1 MTGPV
6 RASLANGL
14 PVWTLRRPGATA
26 TTVTL
31 WLLTGSRYEPE
42 GVAGGTH
49 LLEHILMQ
57 APLPGSGRPVDLLEA
72 LGGEANAITSRD
84 HLVLFARVPTR
95 EALAAL
101 EILAR
106 ALAEPALTEA
116 VLESERK
123 VVQEELRLAAG
134 DPFDVVHDV
143 FYDVAFAGH
152 PLGRAVGGTAE
163 SVGRVGLDDLRAYHS
178 RWVRA
183 GSAGVIV
190 CGDVP
195 PGDVARVLSAGPLN
209 DLPASDGAP
218 REAERPKVRGG
229 RRGLALN
236 NDSAGVVLGGPAVPY
251 GHPLL
256 PAWQVL
262 MDLVAGASSALLFEE
277 IRNRRGLA
285 YDMWGF
291 TNAYR
296 DTGVWRAFAATAP
309 EHVEE
314 VVETATS
321 LLAERAERGWTA
333 AEVELATRRTAGLL
347 QLETE
352 QSLEEALFYGR
363 YGLIPG
369 HPSWT
374 LGGHVDAI
382 RAVTTDD
389 VLQCLKR
396 AIDPLIITVAGID

>member
-1 MTGPV
+1 M
-6 RASLANGL
+6 RAPARAALANGI
-14 PVWTLRRPGATA
+14 PVWTLPRPGATA

-31 WLLTGSRYEPE
+31 WLLTGSRYESAE
-42 GVAGGTH
+42 VAGGTH

-57 APLPGSGRPVDLLEA
+57 APLGGSGRPTDLLEA

-84 HLVLFARVPTR
+84 HLALYARVPAP
-95 EALAAL
+95 ESLSAL
-101 EILAR
+101 EILAH
-106 ALAEPALTEA
+106 ALAEPRLTEE
-116 VLESERK
+116 VLEAERK

-163 SVGRVGLDDLRAYHS
+163 SVGRVDLDDLRAYHAK
-178 RWVRA
+178 WVRA
-183 GSAGVIV
+183 GSVGVVV
-190 CGDVP
+190 CGDVTP
-195 PGDVARVLSAGPLN
+195 DAVLKVLERGPLN
-209 DLPASDGAP
+209 AVPSLSAP
-218 REAERPKVRGG
+218 RPDQGLPRIHGG

-251 GHPLL
+251 GHHLL

-291 TNAYR
+291 TNAYH
-296 DTGVWRAFAATAP
+296 DTGVWRAFVATAP

-314 VVETATS
+314 VVETATT
-321 LLAERAERGWTA
+321 LLAQRAEDGWTA
-333 AEVELATRRTAGLL
+333 GEVELATRRTAGLL

-363 YGLIPG
+363 YGLIPA

-374 LGGHVDAI
+374 LGDHIEAI
-382 RAVTTDD
+382 RAVTADD
-389 VLQCLKR
+389 VLGCLR
-396 AIDPLIITVAGID
+396 MAIDPLIITVAGID

>member
-1 MTGPV
+1 MREPERVALG
-6 RASLANGL
+6 NGV
-14 PVWTLRRPGATA
+14 PVWVLRRPGATA

-42 GVAGGTH
+42 RVAGGTH

-57 APLPGSGRPVDLLEA
+57 APLAGDGRPVDLLEG

-84 HLVLFARVPTR
+84 HLVLYARVPSP
-95 EALAAL
+95 EAPAAL

-106 ALAEPALTEA
+106 ALATPSLTED

-134 DPFDVVHDV
+134 DPFDIVHDV

-152 PLGRAVGGTAE
+152 PLARPVGGTAD
-163 SVGRVGLDDLRAYHS
+163 SVGAVGLADLRAYHE

-183 GSAGVIV
+183 GSVGVIV
-190 CGDVP
+190 CGDVTP
-195 PGDVARVLSAGPLN
+195 ETVLKVLAAGPLPA
-209 DLPASDGAP
+209 LPPSAEAAGGDGTP
-218 REAERPKVRGG
+218 RVSGG
-229 RRGLALN
+229 RRDLALN

-296 DTGVWRAFAATAP
+296 DTGVWRAFVATAP
-309 EHVEE
+309 EHAEE
-314 VVETATS
+314 VVALGTS
-321 LLAERAERGWTA
+321 LLRERAEHGWSA
-333 AEVELATRRTAGLL
+333 EEVELATRRTAGLL

-374 LGGHVDAI
+374 LAGQVEAI
-382 RAVTTDD
+382 RAVTAAD
-389 VLQCLKR
+389 VLSCLR
-396 AIDPLIITVAGID
+396 TAIDPMIVSVAGVD

>member
-1 MTGPV
+1 MREPV
-6 RASLANGL
+6 RARLGNGV
-14 PVWTLRRPGATA
+14 PVWVLGRPGATA
-26 TTVTL
+26 TTVTV
-31 WLLTGSRYEPE
+31 WLLTGSRYESE
-42 GVAGGTH
+42 RVAGGTH

-57 APLPGSGRPVDLLEA
+57 APLPGDGRPVDLLEG

-84 HLVLFARVPTR
+84 HLVLYARVPSP
-95 EALAAL
+95 EALTAL

-106 ALAEPALTEA
+106 ALAAPGMTEE
-116 VLESERK
+116 VLDTERK

-152 PLGRAVGGTAE
+152 PLARPVGGTAD
-163 SVGRVGLDDLRAYHS
+163 SVGGVSLADLKSYHE

-190 CGDVP
+190 CGDVTP
-195 PGDVARVLSAGPLN
+195 EAVLKVLEAGPLST
-209 DLPASDGAP
+209 LPPSLEPAGHGATP
-218 REAERPKVRGG
+218 RVHGG
-229 RRGLALN
+229 RRDLALN

-296 DTGVWRAFAATAP
+296 DTGVWRAFVATAP
-309 EHVEE
+309 EHAEE
-314 VVETATS
+314 VVALGTS
-321 LLAERAERGWTA
+321 LLRERAERGWTA
-333 AEVELATRRTAGLL
+333 EEVAVATRRTAGLL
-347 QLETE
+347 QLEIE

-369 HPSWT
+369 HPTWT
-374 LGGHVDAI
+374 LGGQVNAI
-382 RAVTTDD
+382 RAVTPDE
-389 VLQCLKR
+389 VLSCLR
-396 AIDPLIITVAGID
+396 TALDPLVVTVAGID

>member
-1 MTGPV
+1 MREPE
-6 RASLANGL
+6 RAALDNGV
-14 PVWTLRRPGATA
+14 PVWVLRRPGATA
-26 TTVTL
+26 TSVTT

-42 GVAGGTH
+42 RVAGGTH

-57 APLPGSGRPVDLLEA
+57 APLPEGRPVDLLEG

-84 HLVLFARVPTR
+84 HLVLYARVPSP
-95 EALAAL
+95 EAPAAL
-101 EILAR
+101 EILGR
-106 ALAEPALTEA
+106 ALATPSLTED
-116 VLESERK
+116 VLEAERK

-134 DPFDVVHDV
+134 DPFDIVHDV
-143 FYDVAFAGH
+143 FYDVAFSGH
-152 PLGRAVGGTAE
+152 PLARPVGGTAE
-163 SVGRVGLDDLRAYHS
+163 SVENVGLADLRAFHEQ
-178 RWVRA
+178 WVRA

-190 CGDVP
+190 CGDMTTEAVL
-195 PGDVARVLSAGPLN
+195 AVLSAGPLAS
-209 DLPASDGAP
+209 LPPAAAAAGHGTP
-218 REAERPKVRGG
+218 RVSGG
-229 RRGLALN
+229 RRDLALN

-285 YDMWGF
+285 YEMWGF

-296 DTGVWRAFAATAP
+296 DTGVWRAFVATAP
-309 EHVEE
+309 EHAEE
-314 VVETATS
+314 VVALGTS
-321 LLAERAERGWTA
+321 LLRERAERGWSA
-333 AEVELATRRTAGLL
+333 EEVEVATRRTAGLL

-352 QSLEEALFYGR
+352 QSLEEALLYGR

-374 LGGHVDAI
+374 LAGQVAAI
-382 RAVTTDD
+382 RAVTADD
-389 VLQCLKR
+389 VLSCLR
-396 AIDPLIITVAGID
+396 MAIDPMIVSVAGVE